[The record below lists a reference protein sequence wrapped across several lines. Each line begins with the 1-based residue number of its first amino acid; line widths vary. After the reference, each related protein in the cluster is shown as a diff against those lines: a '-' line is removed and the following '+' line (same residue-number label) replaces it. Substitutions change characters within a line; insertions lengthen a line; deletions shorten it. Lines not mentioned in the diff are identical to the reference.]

1 MIDQPSTPS
10 DLAMPFPITSAARR
24 QARAYAAQ
32 YFIPD
37 TREIYLNTLAVL
49 VADNYLRLLNFQTNL
64 AQPERWNAADRL
76 WGEASELELVGLG
89 KIECCAVL
97 AGQTVAFLPPEAW
110 IDRIGYLFIEVAAS
124 EKAATLVGFLPADH
138 LETSEAEVTIK
149 NLQSIDQM
157 IDYLTDLEEFKIS
170 QELVSYQITYFK
182 NWLNSIYE
190 AGWEPALR
198 DLSVITGQKKISLA
212 EQVFVLQIY
221 VSQGSDE
228 LTGVRV
234 DVRAESGF
242 LPKGLQVSV
251 PDENEIHIETVNE
264 PADLIVVPLEFLAG
278 EEFWVDIQ
286 MGDNSIREYFI
297 V

>member
-1 MIDQPSTPS
+1 MS
-10 DLAMPFPITSAARR
+10 DSPHTGNPLHSDTLYLVAITGDPEEP
-24 QARAYAAQ
+24 

-37 TREIYLNTLAVL
+37 THRVYLNALAVL
-49 VADNYLRLLNFQTNL
+49 VADAYLRLLNFQTSL

-89 KIECCAVL
+89 KIECRAVL
-97 AGQTVAFLPPEAW
+97 AGQTVVFLPPETW
-110 IDRIGYLFIEVAAS
+110 VDRIGYLFIEVAAS
-124 EKAATLVGFLPADH
+124 EKAAKLVGFLPADS
-138 LETSEAEVTIK
+138 LETSEAEVIIR
-149 NLQSIDQM
+149 NLRSIDQM
-157 IDYLTDLEEFKIS
+157 IDYLTDLEEF
-170 QELVSYQITYFK
+170 VSYQITYFK
-182 NWLNSIYE
+182 NWLNNIYE

-198 DLSVITGQKKISLA
+198 DLSFITGQKKISLA

-228 LTGVRV
+228 LTDVRV
-234 DVRAESGF
+234 NVRAESGF

-251 PDENEIHIETVNE
+251 PDENEIHVETVNE

-278 EEFWVDIQ
+278 EEFWVDVQ

>member
-1 MIDQPSTPS
+1 MIDQPSTSP

-37 TREIYLNTLAVL
+37 TRAVYLNTLAVL

-76 WGEASELELVGLG
+76 WGAASELELVGLG

-124 EKAATLVGFLPADH
+124 EKVAKLVGFLPADP
-138 LETSEAEVTIK
+138 LEILEAEVTIK
-149 NLQSIDQM
+149 NLQPIDQM
-157 IDYLTDLEEFKIS
+157 IDYLTDLENFS
-170 QELVSYQITYFK
+170 LVTHQTIHLK
-182 NWLNSIYE
+182 NWLSNIYRMD
-190 AGWEPALR
+190 WEPAIR
-198 DLSVITGQKKISLA
+198 NSSVATGQKKFLLA
-212 EQVFVLQIY
+212 EQIFVVQISIAQDSSELIY
-221 VSQGSDE
+221 V
-228 LTGVRV
+228 RIN
-234 DVRAESGF
+234 VRAESGF

-251 PDENEIHIETVNE
+251 PDENEIHMEIVNE

-278 EEFWVDIQ
+278 EEFWVDLK